1 MRKLIFF
8 SIVSVIFASATFG
21 QNGSITIYG
30 KSRTYTVHAA
40 AGLTGNPPLILALHA
55 LGETAAQF
63 RSLSG
68 WDAKAD
74 KEKFVVVYPVGITP
88 TKMNGMNL
96 IGWDIV
102 SDTDV
107 AFITTLIDTMAG
119 RYKIDRKCVYAT
131 GFSMGG
137 MMSYTLACRAS
148 DKITAI
154 GPDAGYP
161 VGQNAGSCK
170 PSSQV
175 AVCHIHGAD
184 DDFVKY
190 SGVADWVKLFA
201 NLDKCQQSPK
211 TTNPSSKAR
220 KDDWSPCENGN
231 EVILYSIAGM
241 AHDYATSSQFGFSAT
256 DTLWAFFS
264 RHPGMTDVSNRVS
277 NAPSGQLIS
286 AHYSTGKI
294 HLKGGRG
301 VSVIRVFDVQ
311 GKVIALWETVAGTVH
326 DISLP
331 INRSAGGIYL
341 LNVMGGSGTTTLRIV
356 VP

>member
-1 MRKLIFF
+1 MRYLKILPVMTMVFIGT
-8 SIVSVIFASATFG
+8 VFG

-40 AGLTGNPPLILALHA
+40 TGLTGNPPLILALHA

-107 AFITTLIDTMAG
+107 VFITTLIDTMAS
-119 RYKIDRKCVYAT
+119 RYKIDRKRVYAT

-137 MMSYTLACRAS
+137 MMSYTLACQAS

-161 VGQNAGSCK
+161 VGQNASSCK

-211 TTNPSSKAR
+211 TTNPSSKAK

-264 RHPGMTDVSNRVS
+264 RHSGPTGVSNRVF
-277 NAPSGQLIS
+277 NTPSGQSIS
-286 AHYSTGKI
+286 ADYSAGKI
-294 HLKGGRG
+294 QLKGDRNISL
-301 VSVIRVFDVQ
+301 VRVFDVQ
-311 GKVIALWETVAGTVH
+311 GKAIFLWKTAPGMVYDVPFPVNH
-326 DISLP
+326 M
-331 INRSAGGIYL
+331 GGIYL
-341 LNVMGGSGTTTLRIV
+341 LNIMSGSGASTLKIV